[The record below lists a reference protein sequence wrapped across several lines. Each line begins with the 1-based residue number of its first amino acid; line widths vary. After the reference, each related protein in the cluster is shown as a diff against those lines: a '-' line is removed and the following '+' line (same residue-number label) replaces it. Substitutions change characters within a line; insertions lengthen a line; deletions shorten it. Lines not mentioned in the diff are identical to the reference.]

1 MRCNPLLVKCGL
13 HLFLLFQQFYVSFG
27 DDEYPAQYGY
37 AKYKVSYLSR
47 FRGLA
52 TAGPLFAYCLGKCC
66 LI

>member
-37 AKYKVSYLSR
+37 ANTRSHISLV
-47 FRGLA
+47 
-52 TAGPLFAYCLGKCC
+52 LGD
-66 LI
+66 